1 MTSRIRTLLAERGLT
16 LQVSTPRGGSYTPVR
31 EVGGLAYTAGQLPF
45 VDGEIPWQGRVGA
58 ELTIAQAQD
67 ATVQAFL
74 NGLSALEGHF
84 GTLDR
89 VDNILQLRGYV
100 RGAAGFESQHIVLN
114 PLSDLVGE
122 LFEGQPRH
130 VRTAMGVAD
139 LPCGAPVELEIV
151 VEVAD
156 G

>member
-1 MTSRIRTLLAERGLT
+1 MTSRIRSLLEDRGLT
-16 LQVSTPRGGSYTPVR
+16 LQESTPRGGSYTPVR
-31 EVGGLAYTAGQLPF
+31 QVGSLAYTAGQLPF

-58 ELTIAQAQD
+58 ELSIAAAQD

-74 NGLSALEGHF
+74 NGLSALESHLGS
-84 GTLDR
+84 LDR
-89 VDNILQLRGYV
+89 IGNVLQLRGYV

-122 LFEGQPRH
+122 LFQGAPRH

-151 VEVAD
+151 VEVID
-156 G
+156 D